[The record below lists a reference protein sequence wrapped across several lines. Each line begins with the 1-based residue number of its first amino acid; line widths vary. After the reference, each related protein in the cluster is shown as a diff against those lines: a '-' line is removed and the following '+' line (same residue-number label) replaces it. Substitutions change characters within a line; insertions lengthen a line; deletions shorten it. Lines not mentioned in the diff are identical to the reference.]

1 MDVTLNTIRH
11 ILPGNTVFRV
21 WERLDDKRN
30 KKTVYHYLFRLPKV
44 LYSIKLD

>member
-21 WERLDDKRN
+21 WERLDEKRN
-30 KKTVYHYLFRLPKV
+30 KKTVYHCLFRLPKV